1 MAFSNVRWDG
11 YQEGYGGPSY
21 PTAAFNFD
29 FFVNK

>member
-1 MAFSNVRWDG
+1 MAFSSVRWDG
-11 YQEGYGGPSY
+11 YQEGYGDSSY